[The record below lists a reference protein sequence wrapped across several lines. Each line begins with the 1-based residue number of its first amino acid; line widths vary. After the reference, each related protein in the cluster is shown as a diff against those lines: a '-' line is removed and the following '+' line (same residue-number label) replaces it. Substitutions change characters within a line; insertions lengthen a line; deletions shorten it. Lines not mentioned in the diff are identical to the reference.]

1 MKHWGPAPG
10 SGTPQEDA
18 QRAALSV
25 LQNFDDSLEEDT
37 YAAAMSG
44 RSGSSP
50 NIFGEPKTRSSSFAS
65 STEGE
70 EASAATPVST
80 STPLS
85 AEAEAEV
92 EAAAEAAVE
101 AEVEAEVATPATP
114 VEAEEEAAAAA
125 PLAAAG
131 AWLATLPPRVAVE
144 APPNGH
150 ASSAVDDEGAVS
162 DFVYDGAEETDEP
175 PSRPKPEQ
183 VEPPSRLAAADHS
196 GARLLHTVAAFTSG
210 EQLRSW
216 TMARPLPAL
225 IRGGGRGRIALTR
238 NPN

>member
-1 MKHWGPAPG
+1 MTRMKHWGPAAG

-50 NIFGEPKTRSSSFAS
+50 NMFGEAKTRSSSFAS
-65 STEGE
+65 SSEGE

-80 STPLS
+80 SLPLS

-92 EAAAEAAVE
+92 EAAAEAESE

-131 AWLATLPPRVAVE
+131 AWLATLPHRVVVE
-144 APPNGH
+144 APPNGL

-162 DFVYDGAEETDEP
+162 DFV
-175 PSRPKPEQ
+175 
-183 VEPPSRLAAADHS
+183 V
-196 GARLLHTVAAFTSG
+196 
-210 EQLRSW
+210 RS
-216 TMARPLPAL
+216 P
-225 IRGGGRGRIALTR
+225 
-238 NPN
+238 

>member
-1 MKHWGPAPG
+1 MTRMKHWGPAAG

-50 NIFGEPKTRSSSFAS
+50 NMFGEPKTRSSSFAS
-65 STEGE
+65 SSEGE
-70 EASAATPVST
+70 EASAATPAST
-80 STPLS
+80 SMPLS

-92 EAAAEAAVE
+92 EAAAEAEVEAAAE

-114 VEAEEEAAAAA
+114 VEAEEEVAAAA

-144 APPNGH
+144 AQPNGL

-175 PSRPKPEQ
+175 PSRPNPDR
-183 VEPPSRLAAADHS
+183 VEPPSRLAAPDHS
-196 GARLLHTVAAFTSG
+196 GARLLPRVRVRVRVRHGT
-210 EQLRSW
+210 
-216 TMARPLPAL
+216 P
-225 IRGGGRGRIALTR
+225 
-238 NPN
+238 

>member
-1 MKHWGPAPG
+1 MTRMKHWGPAPG

-50 NIFGEPKTRSSSFAS
+50 NMFGSSSFAS
-65 STEGE
+65 SSEGE

-144 APPNGH
+144 APPNGL

-162 DFVYDGAEETDEP
+162 DFV
-175 PSRPKPEQ
+175 
-183 VEPPSRLAAADHS
+183 V
-196 GARLLHTVAAFTSG
+196 
-210 EQLRSW
+210 RS
-216 TMARPLPAL
+216 P
-225 IRGGGRGRIALTR
+225 
-238 NPN
+238 

>member
-1 MKHWGPAPG
+1 MTRMKHWGPAPG

-50 NIFGEPKTRSSSFAS
+50 NMFGEAKTRSSSFAS
-65 STEGE
+65 SSEGE

-80 STPLS
+80 SIPLS

-92 EAAAEAAVE
+92 EAAAE

-183 VEPPSRLAAADHS
+183 VEPPSRLAAPDHS
-196 GARLLHTVAAFTSG
+196 GARLLHTVAALTSG

-216 TMARPLPAL
+216 TTARPLPEL
-225 IRGGGRGRIALTR
+225 IRVAL
-238 NPN
+238 P